1 MSAGKPAEWLSST
14 AGAVRDLI
22 VERLNAGTLD
32 EDARR
37 ALEMALKEFDITWE
51 QLKGQAVQLAL
62 EKERYAEFF
71 EFAPEAYLI
80 TDAGGSV
87 REANL
92 AAMELLGLAREDVV
106 GRALGELSVRPI
118 ELKLSGVQGLC
129 WLLRPL
135 DAIPG

>member
-1 MSAGKPAEWLSST
+1 MSGGKPAEWLSGH
-14 AGAVRDLI
+14 ADAVRELI
-22 VERLNAGTLD
+22 VERLNAGGLD
-32 EDARR
+32 ADARR
-37 ALEMALKEFDITWE
+37 AMEAALKELDVIWE
-51 QLKGQAVQLAL
+51 QLEGQATQLAR

-71 EFAPEAYLI
+71 EFAPEAYVI

-92 AAMELLGLAREDVV
+92 AALELLGLAREDVV

-118 ELKLSGVQGLC
+118 ELKLSGVRGRC

-135 DAIPG
+135 DANSR